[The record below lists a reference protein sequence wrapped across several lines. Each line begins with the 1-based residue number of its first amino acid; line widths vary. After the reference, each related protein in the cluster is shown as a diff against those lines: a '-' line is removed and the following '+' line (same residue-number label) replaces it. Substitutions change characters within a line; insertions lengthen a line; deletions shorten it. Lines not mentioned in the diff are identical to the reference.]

1 MAATPDALPTDPED
15 LRQYCA
21 QLLTELGDKQQL
33 IDKLTHQL
41 ALFRRY
47 LYGRRS
53 EQLDPAQLLLEFAS
67 WVQAQEA
74 AAAPAVPTPA
84 SPCCRT
90 PKRAGIW
97 TDAGDHD
104 VGLARGAL
112 RVTSAARRR

>member
-21 QLLTELGDKQQL
+21 QLLTELGDKQQR

-53 EQLDPAQLLLEFAS
+53 
-67 WVQAQEA
+67 
-74 AAAPAVPTPA
+74 AVDVKSDETV
-84 SPCCRT
+84 
-90 PKRAGIW
+90 
-97 TDAGDHD
+97 D
-104 VGLARGAL
+104 VGNL
-112 RVTSAARRR
+112 